1 MIVRHNLNSAYLVYD
16 IPIKDIII
24 SDEFMY
30 SNPRS
35 TKMER
40 ARDYYE
46 RTGEFDKPII
56 VAEDGTLVDGYIRY
70 LIAREKGLKY
80 VTCIQ
85 AAQFVKGKIIGEKDG
100 KKTVSDKIYEW
111 RVPYDKSAPDQY
123 FKKIGDILMVEVKRK
138 DKMGFAMM
146 IVEKVVF
153 STDATRHVNRRRVV
167 TGEIYDSEYSHIK
180 QNWLSKLL
188 IKYRYWKYERERK
201 AINRL
206 KLDALGVERELA
218 SA

>member
-1 MIVRHNLNSAYLVYD
+1 VKDNANGQGIGNDVDGAEDNAVTAIEKVEAKAKSTEMFNLNGQRV
-16 IPIKDIII
+16 
-24 SDEFMY
+24 
-30 SNPRS
+30 
-35 TKMER
+35 
-40 ARDYYE
+40 
-46 RTGEFDKPII
+46 GES
-56 VAEDGTLVDGYIRY
+56 Y
-70 LIAREKGLKY
+70 KG
-80 VTCIQ
+80 VVI
-85 AAQFVKGKIIGEKDG
+85 KDG

-146 IVEKVVF
+146 MVEKVVF
-153 STDATRHVNRRRVV
+153 STDATRHANRRRVV

-201 AINRL
+201 AINQL